1 MPHTFVPPGNLS
13 GKHFFLN
20 PEESRHLAIVLR
32 KKPGEQ
38 IRLFDGENR
47 SFLARLESVSS
58 QRVEGTILEDLKA
71 SRPPYRLRLFQGMPK
86 GDKLE
91 WILEKGTELGVAEFV
106 PVLTERSVVR
116 VPSERIPKKMERW
129 RKIILAAAGQCGR
142 SDLPE
147 IRPPL
152 SFSEALALCGP
163 GELTVLPWEG
173 EEATALK
180 AVLSG
185 KRGGTINLFIGPEGG
200 FSIKEVEE
208 ARGRGA
214 VTATLGPLILRT
226 ETAGIAAAAAV
237 LYEMG

>member
-1 MPHTFVPPGNLS
+1 MPHTFVPRGNLR
-13 GKHFFLN
+13 GNHFFLN
-20 PEESRHLAIVLR
+20 PDESRHLAVVLR
-32 KKPGEQ
+32 KKPGEEV
-38 IRLFDGENR
+38 RLFDGENR
-47 SFLARLESVSS
+47 SYRARLESVSPE
-58 QRVEGTILEDLKA
+58 RVEGAILEELKA
-71 SRPPYRLRLFQGMPK
+71 SRIAYRLRLFQGMPK

-91 WILEKGTELGVAEFV
+91 WILEKGTELGVAEFIPIV
-106 PVLTERSVVR
+106 TERSVVR
-116 VPSERIPKKMERW
+116 VPPERIPTKLERW

-147 IRPPL
+147 VRAPV
-152 SFSEALALCGP
+152 SFAEALALCGP

-173 EEATALK
+173 EETTALK
-180 AVLSG
+180 AALSG
-185 KRGGTINLFIGPEGG
+185 KKGGTINLFIGPEGG
-200 FSIKEVEE
+200 FSIQEVEE